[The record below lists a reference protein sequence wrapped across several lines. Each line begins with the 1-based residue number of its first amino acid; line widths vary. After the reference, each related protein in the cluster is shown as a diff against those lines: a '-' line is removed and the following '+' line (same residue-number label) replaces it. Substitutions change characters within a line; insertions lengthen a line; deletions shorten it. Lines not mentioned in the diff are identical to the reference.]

1 VVSTKEFL
9 MTRLLNLRV
18 ADEAF
23 AQAFAWVAAC
33 LLLNACTA
41 LALLALPTLD
51 DARAAVVLAGVAVGW
66 IVMGAITYRG
76 LRQVTAAR
84 R

>member
-1 VVSTKEFL
+1 
-9 MTRLLNLRV
+9 MARLLNLRV

-41 LALLALPTLD
+41 LSLLALPILD
-51 DARAAVVLAGVAVGW
+51 DVRAGVVLTAIAVGW
-66 IVMGAITYRG
+66 VVIGAITYRG
-76 LRQVTAAR
+76 LRQVAAAR